1 VQGSLWHQCLR
12 HLESEVP
19 EQQFNTWVRPLQ
31 AVERDGE
38 LQLLAPN
45 RFVVSW
51 IEKNLFTRIE
61 ELVGVS
67 GAGGGPRVRLEVGS
81 RRDELPMPVS
91 LPEHRNV
98 IVSEGKRLELPPIG
112 SRRRRIQR

>member
-1 VQGSLWHQCLR
+1 MQGSLWHQCLR

-45 RFVVSW
+45 RFVVSPDR
-51 IEKNLFTRIE
+51 ENLFTRIE

-67 GAGGGPRVRLEVGS
+67 GTGGGPRVRLEVGS
-81 RRDELPMPVS
+81 RRDELPAPVAA
-91 LPEHRNV
+91 PDTRNV
-98 IVSEGKRLELPPIG
+98 IVSEGKAARTAAL
-112 SRRRRIQR
+112 